1 METQIIHVRPIR
13 TLADCK
19 EYADKLRAGM
29 GHHVRAELAALQMQQ
44 PACDLTFAPF
54 LCGFEN
60 PYDDIYNI
68 ISHINNALI
77 AGWGFFFEAE
87 RLRREL
93 AELKGRPA
101 EAVECIEIEGE

>member
-1 METQIIHVRPIR
+1 MEAQIIHVRPVR

-19 EYADKLRAGM
+19 DHAARHGAA
-29 GHHVRAELAALQMQQ
+29 VRHYVRTELAALQMQQ
-44 PACDLTFAPF
+44 PACDLAFAPF

-68 ISHINNALI
+68 ISHINNALM

-93 AELKGRPA
+93 AELKGRPV
-101 EAVECIEIEGE
+101 EAVKCIEIKG